1 MALFFNLKHPP
12 PPHQAGKQRM
22 ELEAHSLEERLAFAV
37 SRGEELEGRERKA
50 KEEMSKETA
59 RLSKLLEDEVHRP

>member
-1 MALFFNLKHPP
+1 
-12 PPHQAGKQRM
+12 M

-37 SRGEELEGRERKA
+37 SRGEELEGRERRA
-50 KEEMSKETA
+50 KEDISKETA